1 MNQQFVSIDPKAKIG
16 KNVQI
21 GSFVT
26 ISENVEIG
34 DGSIIMPH
42 ATILPGARIG
52 KNCKIFPNAV
62 IAGIPQDL
70 KFVGEE
76 TTAEIGDDTTI
87 LECAT
92 VNRGTASK
100 GKTVIG
106 SNCLIMAY
114 SHIAHDCNLGN
125 NIIIGNASQIAGEVI
140 MDDFAILSG
149 GSLVHQFTRIGA
161 HVMIQGGSR
170 LGKDIP
176 PYIVAGREPICYA
189 GINIVGLKRRGFTIE
204 QIDEIQNI
212 YRVLYMSG
220 LNTTQALDKIDSEFK
235 DSEWKKNILDFVKNS
250 TRGIVKG
257 PTA

>member
-87 LECAT
+87 RECAT

-189 GINIVGLKRRGFTIE
+189 GINIVGLKRRGFPIE

>member
-52 KNCKIFPNAV
+52 KNCRIFPNAV

-87 LECAT
+87 RECAT

>member
-87 LECAT
+87 RECAT

-235 DSEWKKNILDFVKNS
+235 DSERKKNILDFVKNS

>member
-87 LECAT
+87 RECAT

>member
-1 MNQQFVSIDPKAKIG
+1 MELNAFIHPNAQIG
-16 KNVQI
+16 KNVI
-21 GSFVT
+21 IDPFAF
-26 ISENVEIG
+26 IDENVVIG
-34 DGSIIMPH
+34 DNTHIFSH
-42 ATILPGARIG
+42 ATIFSGARIG
-52 KNCKIFPNAV
+52 KNCRVFPGAV
-62 IAGIPQDL
+62 VGAIPQDL
-70 KFVGEE
+70 KFNGEE
-76 TTAEIGDDTTI
+76 TTAEIGDNTTI
-87 LECAT
+87 RECAT

-189 GINIVGLKRRGFTIE
+189 GINIVGLKRRGFPIE

>member
-70 KFVGEE
+70 NFVGEE
-76 TTAEIGDDTTI
+76 TPAEIGDDTTI
-87 LECAT
+87 RECAT

-189 GINIVGLKRRGFTIE
+189 GINIVGLKRRGFPIE